1 MNTLLN
7 KLFIILFNVYTFI
20 AQTNNMNTTLES
32 LNWRYA
38 TKRMNGQKLKEKQLD
53 GILNAIQLTATSNGL
68 QPFSV
73 IVVEDEQ
80 LKRKIA
86 PAAFNQP
93 QVLESSHLLIFAA
106 WTEVSKE
113 RIDSYFKQVT
123 EERNLTPN
131 ALSAYADR
139 LKTNFSKM
147 SQEEQFQWSSKQAYI
162 ALGTA
167 MVAAAEAKIDTTPM
181 EGFERSKIDE
191 LFGFHSQSLGASALL
206 ALGFRDIEK
215 DPMVDAKKVR
225 RSKEKLFIRI

>member
-1 MNTLLN
+1 MN
-7 KLFIILFNVYTFI
+7 KFFIALFNVYTFN
-20 AQTNNMNTTLES
+20 AQTDNMNTTIES

-38 TKRMNGQKLKEKQLD
+38 TKRMNGQKLEEEQLD

-93 QVLESSHLLIFAA
+93 QVLESSHLLVFAA
-106 WTEVSKE
+106 WTEVSEE
-113 RIDSYFKQVT
+113 RIDAYFNQVT

-139 LKTNFSKM
+139 LKTNFSSM
-147 SQEEQFQWSSKQAYI
+147 SEEAQFQWSSKQAYI

-167 MVAAAEAKIDTTPM
+167 MVAAAESKIDTTPM
-181 EGFERSKIDE
+181 EGFDRDKIDE
-191 LFGFHSQSLGASALL
+191 LFGFPSQGLGTAALL
-206 ALGFRDIEK
+206 ALGFRDSEK
-215 DPMVDAKKVR
+215 DPMVNAKKVR
-225 RSKEKLFIRI
+225 RSKEKLFVRI